1 MKTLFGGKVSAGL
14 FWFGCLAAACAQ
26 ERGVPAS
33 PGSPAGPGRVS
44 LVGVEPLNLTE
55 DLGRLSTAQW
65 DRYLLGQIERKKGE
79 RGRFWQRDPSS
90 AAAYDQ
96 SIAPNRERL
105 KRYVGVRDRRTA
117 GPMEI
122 IGRPGHTG
130 PLAETTRYQIWAVR
144 WPALE
149 GICGEGVMLQPRGE
163 IKSFAVL
170 LPDADQTP
178 EMLAGLLPGLPG
190 DSLVAQRLAESGVL
204 VIVPVVLNR
213 QTTYSGDDRLKKYT
227 DQSHREWIYRQ
238 SAEMGRHVIGYEV
251 QKILA
256 LVDYFRRPTAS
267 WSASGKPV
275 GVAGYGEGGLLALYA
290 AAMDPRIDVAW
301 VSGYFQ
307 PRERVWSEPLY
318 RNVWGLLEEF
328 GDAEVASMLG
338 GRSLVVEYCRGP
350 EIPGGAEMPPWPAKS
365 NSVVAAPGLLTTPDF
380 SAVQAEWQRL
390 RTLIGEELSRRFV
403 FAGEP
408 GAEAPFGSRKALASF
423 FQGLKTA
430 PTNET
435 LPTLENLGPQGGDE
449 LERRQYRTFRE
460 LQEYTQ
466 TLARL
471 SEYVRQDFFW
481 AKLTPASPEEW
492 ARQVQPLR
500 REFYEN
506 VIGRLA
512 ETPAP
517 LHGRSRVV
525 PEFSSADFT
534 VHEVVLDVFADVI
547 TWGWLLLPNDLKP
560 GEQRPVVVCQHGAG
574 GAPVRTVASA
584 PDPGFPAYQ
593 AFAARLAAQGFVV
606 FAPYNP
612 NTGTGEAFRQLQ
624 RKANL
629 LRTSVFS
636 IITLNH
642 ATILR
647 WLKAQPFVD
656 AKRIGF
662 YGLSYGGKTA
672 MRVPAILEDYCLSI
686 CSGDFNDYVPK
697 MTSVRSDK
705 ASFMFSYPY
714 ETIEFDLANTFNYA
728 EMAALIA
735 PRPFMVEH
743 GYKDGVAPLE
753 WAAAEYSKVQRLYF
767 RLGIPERTAIEYFDG
782 PHMIHGQGTFDFLH
796 RYLNWPKRG
805 AGGN

>member
-149 GICGEGVMLQPRGE
+149 GVCGEGVMLQPRGE

-256 LVDYFRRPTAS
+256 LVDYFRRPNAS

-435 LPTLENLGPQGGDE
+435 LPMLENLVPQGGDE

-460 LQEYTQ
+460 LQ
-466 TLARL
+466 
-471 SEYVRQDFFW
+471 
-481 AKLTPASPEEW
+481 
-492 ARQVQPLR
+492 
-500 REFYEN
+500 
-506 VIGRLA
+506 
-512 ETPAP
+512 
-517 LHGRSRVV
+517 
-525 PEFSSADFT
+525 
-534 VHEVVLDVFADVI
+534 
-547 TWGWLLLPNDLKP
+547 
-560 GEQRPVVVCQHGAG
+560 
-574 GAPVRTVASA
+574 
-584 PDPGFPAYQ
+584 
-593 AFAARLAAQGFVV
+593 
-606 FAPYNP
+606 
-612 NTGTGEAFRQLQ
+612 
-624 RKANL
+624 
-629 LRTSVFS
+629 
-636 IITLNH
+636 
-642 ATILR
+642 
-647 WLKAQPFVD
+647 
-656 AKRIGF
+656 
-662 YGLSYGGKTA
+662 
-672 MRVPAILEDYCLSI
+672 
-686 CSGDFNDYVPK
+686 
-697 MTSVRSDK
+697 
-705 ASFMFSYPY
+705 
-714 ETIEFDLANTFNYA
+714 
-728 EMAALIA
+728 
-735 PRPFMVEH
+735 
-743 GYKDGVAPLE
+743 
-753 WAAAEYSKVQRLYF
+753 
-767 RLGIPERTAIEYFDG
+767 
-782 PHMIHGQGTFDFLH
+782 
-796 RYLNWPKRG
+796 
-805 AGGN
+805 